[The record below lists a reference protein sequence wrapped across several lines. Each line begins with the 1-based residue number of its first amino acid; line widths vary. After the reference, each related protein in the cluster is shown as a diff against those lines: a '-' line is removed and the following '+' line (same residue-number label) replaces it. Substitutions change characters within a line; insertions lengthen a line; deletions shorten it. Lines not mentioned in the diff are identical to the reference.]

1 MKQRIEKHIAI
12 FTPTLGGGG
21 AERTVVLLANVLTEQ
36 GYKVSLLV
44 ASTEGAKAKLLVE
57 VGKQVNVVD
66 LQSGRVLSS
75 VPKIAKWLRD
85 NQPNS
90 LISSQTH
97 ANIAIYFATQLA
109 RYRGKLILREVS
121 TPSVNL
127 KSTTGVKQS
136 ALKKLMMFVYQKADE
151 VIAVSNGVKD
161 DLEQYLG
168 IRLKNIKVIYDP
180 VIHDEMFE
188 LAKEP
193 IEHPWFKSDRKQPV
207 ILAVGRLTEAKN
219 YELLIN
225 AFRLVLDEK
234 EARLVILGEGED
246 REKLEKLVSD
256 LGIKDKVDFH
266 GFEINPFKYMANCD
280 LYVMSSKW
288 EGLPGALIQA
298 LALGAKIIS
307 TDCPSGPKEIL
318 ENQAETFLVPKLV
331 TPKEF
336 AKKIL
341 GTIQLG
347 YKSNSRA
354 KDNNKFHHRE
364 ILKQYMKVV

>member
-1 MKQRIEKHIAI
+1 MKQQNQKHVAV

-21 AERTVVLLANVLTEQ
+21 AERTVVLLANALIEQ
-36 GYKVSLLV
+36 DYKVSLLV
-44 ASTEGAKAKLLVE
+44 ASTKGVKGKLLVE
-57 VGKQVNVVD
+57 VDKKVNLID

-75 VPKIAKWLRD
+75 VPKIAKWLKAYHPD
-85 NQPNS
+85 S

-97 ANIAIYFATQLA
+97 ANIATYFATQMA

-127 KSTTGVKQS
+127 KSITGIKQA
-136 ALKKLMMFVYQKADE
+136 ALKKLMVFVYQKADE

-168 IRLKNIKVIYDP
+168 IKLKNIKVIYDP
-180 VIHDEMFE
+180 VVHDEMFE

-193 IEHPWFKSDRKQPV
+193 IEHPWFQSDRKQPV

-225 AFRLVLDEK
+225 AFRLVLDKK

-256 LGIKDKVDFH
+256 LGIKDKVDLH

-307 TDCPSGPKEIL
+307 TDCPSGP
-318 ENQAETFLVPKLV
+318 
-331 TPKEF
+331 
-336 AKKIL
+336 
-341 GTIQLG
+341 
-347 YKSNSRA
+347 
-354 KDNNKFHHRE
+354 RE
-364 ILKQYMKVV
+364 ILKNGKYGYLANDYSNINFAMLILTALTKKNEKFSETFHEFTAKEYIFQIEKLLN